1 MHSKHYESRKVKTIY
16 ILERRE
22 YCITN
27 NLVVIQEH
35 VRVRTMFK
43 MYLGVKEG
51 IHKKLNIFRI

>member
-1 MHSKHYESRKVKTIY
+1 MCCIKY
-16 ILERRE
+16 

-35 VRVRTMFK
+35 VRVRTMFE

-51 IHKKLNIFRI
+51 IHEKLNIFRV